1 MKKDKLTID
10 SDNYLFKELMK
21 LSFQDINEL
30 LEEFVDVIG
39 EDKVELANK
48 LGYKVMD
55 SMLDSLIET
64 VDKDERINNGVIA
77 CMWLFVAIS
86 SGLCFIGECER
97 AHAYREIQKLDM
109 DFLEEEPHDA
119 D

>member
-10 SDNYLFKELMK
+10 RNNYLFKELMK
-21 LSFQDINEL
+21 LSFQDVNDI

-39 EDKVELANK
+39 EDKVELAND
-48 LGYKVMD
+48 LGFKVMD
-55 SMLDSLIET
+55 SMTDNLIEI
-64 VDKDERINNGVIA
+64 VDKDERINNGVVA

-97 AHAYREIQKLDM
+97 AHAYREIQKLDL
-109 DFLEEEPHDA
+109 DFLEEDPHGA